1 MRKETAQ
8 INISE
13 FHDFGHHSQDP
24 SSGAYDAFCILNQE
38 LPRFIQ
44 DLDLSEPHKCPGK
57 AGWPKLGCLT

>member
-44 DLDLSEPHKCPGK
+44 DLDLAEPH
-57 AGWPKLGCLT
+57 